1 MNISPVDTLRLT
13 ARLQRSGLDR
23 TQAESVSRALYAET
37 CFNTENL
44 ATKTDVDAL
53 AAMLND
59 PASLIERQVRHL
71 ESQLLSNRRA
81 AREESA
87 GWRMVW
93 ARVVTYGWV
102 LGTLS
107 LAVAAMGMISFL
119 RGSSI

>member
-1 MNISPVDTLRLT
+1 MN
-13 ARLQRSGLDR
+13 RSFRG
-23 TQAESVSRALYAET
+23 
-37 CFNTENL
+37 N
-44 ATKTDVDAL
+44 
-53 AAMLND
+53 
-59 PASLIERQVRHL
+59 LIERQLRHL

-87 GWRMVW
+87 GWRMIW